1 VEWLRQLN
9 TAVNYIEEHLTDA
22 IDMEKVD
29 RIARCSEFHFQ
40 RMFSYLAEVP
50 LSEYIR
56 RRKMTRAAFDLQN
69 GNEKVID
76 IALKY
81 GYDSPTAFN
90 RAFQSIHGI
99 APSMAKQS
107 GIVLK
112 AFPPIRFQLTIKG
125 DAEMNYRIEKK
136 DAFKIVGVKEHYAI
150 NVEENFVN
158 VPLFWQKTAQS
169 GILPAISSCSDRE
182 PYGILGVSTCMN
194 GKDFDY
200 YIAVASNKET
210 PAELSEYV
218 VPECTW
224 VIFECVGAMPA
235 ALQNLQ
241 KRIVSEWLPSSG
253 YEYANA
259 PDIEVYFEG
268 DQQADDYRCEAW
280 LPVVK
285 KSENQG
291 WRQ

>member
-1 VEWLRQLN
+1 MDWVERLN
-9 TAVNYIEEHLTDA
+9 SSINYIEEHLTDK
-22 IDMEKVD
+22 IDMDEVS
-29 RIARCSEFHFQ
+29 RIACCSAFHFQ
-40 RMFSYLAEVP
+40 RMFSYISEVP

-90 RAFQSIHGI
+90 RAFQSIHGF
-99 APSMAKQS
+99 APSVAKQA
-107 GIVLK
+107 GVVLK
-112 AFPPIRFQLTIKG
+112 AFPPISFKITIKG

-136 DAFKIVGVKEHYAI
+136 EAFKIVGVKEHYII
-150 NVEENFVN
+150 NIEENFAGI
-158 VPLFWQKTAQS
+158 PQFWQKTAQS
-169 GILPAISSCSDRE
+169 GVIPEICALSDRE
-182 PYGILGVSTCMN
+182 PYGVLGISTCMN

-200 YIAVASNKET
+200 YIAVATNRET
-210 PAELSEYV
+210 PEKMAEYI

-224 VIFECVGAMPA
+224 AIFECIGALPSA
-235 ALQNLQ
+235 IQSLQ
-241 KRIVSEWLPSSG
+241 KRIVSEWLPASG
-253 YEYANA
+253 FEYADA

-268 DQQADDYRCEAW
+268 DQRADDYRCEVW

-285 KSENQG
+285 KNK
-291 WRQ
+291 

>member
-1 VEWLRQLN
+1 MEWLKQLN
-9 TAVNYIEEHLTDA
+9 LAINYMEEHLTDS
-22 IDMEKVD
+22 IDLDKMAQ
-29 RIARCSEFHFQ
+29 IACCSTFHFQ
-40 RMFSYLAEVP
+40 RMFSYLAEIP

-69 GNEKVID
+69 GDEKVID
-76 IALKY
+76 IAIKY
-81 GYDSPTAFN
+81 GYESPTAFN
-90 RAFQSIHGI
+90 RAFQSVHGI
-99 APSMAKQS
+99 APSVAKQS

-112 AFPPIRFQLTIKG
+112 AFPPICFQVSIKG
-125 DAEMNYRIEKK
+125 DMEMNYRIEKK
-136 DAFKIVGVKEHYAI
+136 DAFKIVGVKEHYTI
-150 NVEENFVN
+150 NIEENFAN

-169 GILPAISSCSDRE
+169 GIIPTICSCLDRE
-182 PYGILGVSTCMN
+182 PNGLLGVSTCMN

-210 PAELSEYV
+210 PPELVEYM

-224 VIFECVGAMPA
+224 AIFECVGAMPA

-241 KRIVSEWLPSSG
+241 KRIVSEWLPTSG

-280 LPVVK
+280 LPIVK
-285 KSENQG
+285 K
-291 WRQ
+291 

>member
-1 VEWLRQLN
+1 MEWLKQLN
-9 TAVNYIEEHLTDA
+9 AAINYVEEHLTDT
-22 IDMEKVD
+22 IDIDKVSQ
-29 RIARCSEFHFQ
+29 IACCSVFHFQ
-40 RMFSYLAEVP
+40 RMFSYLAEIP

-90 RAFQSIHGI
+90 RAFQSVHGI
-99 APSMAKQS
+99 APSVAKQN
-107 GIVLK
+107 GITLK
-112 AFPPIRFQLTIKG
+112 AFPPICFQITIKG
-125 DAEMNYRIEKK
+125 EVEMNYRIEKK
-136 DAFKIVGVKEHYAI
+136 DSFKIVGVKEHYSI
-150 NVEENFVN
+150 NIEENFAN

-169 GILPAISSCSDRE
+169 GIIPAICSCLDRE
-182 PYGILGVSTCMN
+182 PYGLLGVSTCMN

-200 YIAVASNKET
+200 YIAVASNKGT
-210 PAELSEYV
+210 PAELVEYI

-224 VIFECVGAMPA
+224 AIFECVGAMPA

-241 KRIVSEWLPSSG
+241 KRIVSEWLPTSG

-280 LPVVK
+280 LPIVK
-285 KSENQG
+285 KD
-291 WRQ
+291 